1 MRLPS
6 RAPHPSPRRLAAEH
20 LGRVLARRSCTPEGL
35 ADEPAYQSLDDADRR
50 LCFELLLGTLRHL
63 ALVDAVLERLCRRP
77 PRFQPPLV
85 RNLLRTALYQL
96 FFLERVPDYAAVD
109 EAVGEIRRSPY
120 RGMGGFANGVLRAAA
135 RQGRPEAVL
144 DVDPATPTGLA
155 LLTSHPPFLVERWL
169 ERHPREAIEAWL
181 RRANRPPAHYLV
193 TNTRRTDAAALA
205 AAWAV
210 RGVAVRPTRPDWPV
224 LAVDGS
230 LRDIDGELDAGLCY
244 PQDLWSF
251 AISRLVPER
260 PYRAVADLCAAPGG
274 KSFAL
279 SLRFPDAH
287 VAAMDSHPARLAV
300 LARRAAALGLDRIA
314 VVVGDAAAPPLPA
327 AGFDLV
333 LVDAPCSGTGTLQR
347 NPDLRWKL
355 KEEDI
360 LRLSR
365 LQRPILAAAAGLV
378 APGGI
383 LVYAT
388 CSAEP
393 EENEAVVDE
402 FLEHA
407 AGAFRPLPP
416 DAAETQFITRDGY
429 FRTFPIA
436 TEGEGFFAAVMER
449 QDTDCGP
456 LTRRHG

>member
-1 MRLPS
+1 MPS
-6 RAPHPSPRRLAAEH
+6 RTPHPSPRRLAAEH

-35 ADEPAYQSLDDADRR
+35 ADEPDYQGLDDADRR

-63 ALVDAVLERLCRRP
+63 AIVDAVLERLCRRP

-96 FFLERVPDYAAVD
+96 FYLERVPGYAAVD

-144 DVDPATPTGLA
+144 DVDPATPAGLA

-169 ERHPREAIEAWL
+169 ERHPRTEVAAWL
-181 RRANRPPAHYLV
+181 ERSNRPPVHYLV
-193 TNTRRTDAAALA
+193 ANPRRTDAAALA
-205 AAWAV
+205 AAWSA
-210 RGVAVRPTRPDWPV
+210 RGVAVRRVHPDWPV

-230 LRDIDGELDAGLCY
+230 LRAADPELDAGLCY

-251 AISRLVPER
+251 AVSRLVPER

-287 VAAMDSHPARLAV
+287 LAAMDSHPARLAV
-300 LARRAAALGLDRIA
+300 LARRTAALGLDRIA
-314 VVVGDAAAPPLPA
+314 VVVGDAAAPPLPPKRH
-327 AGFDLV
+327 DLV

-355 KEEDI
+355 KPEDI

-365 LQRPILAAAAGLV
+365 LQRGILAAAAGLV
-378 APGGI
+378 APGGV

-393 EENEAVVDE
+393 EENEMVVND
-402 FLEHA
+402 FLESQA
-407 AGAFRPLPP
+407 SAFRPLSPADEVIAP
-416 DAAETQFITRDGY
+416 FIMTAGY
-429 FRTFPIA
+429 FRTFPAA
-436 TEGEGFFAAVMER
+436 TEGEGFFAAVLER
-449 QDTDCGP
+449 RDAGCPATGSS
-456 LTRRHG
+456 T